1 MLTQMISY
9 QQERKYATDRFVVL
23 VVLMLAAF
31 VLSGIAKGNIAQSA
45 LLSGFVLLVTVFFS
59 IAHFYLISAFP
70 GKLVGIR
77 KYALLLLDISLL
89 TYFIVVFGED
99 GFYLL
104 PFFLLIIMRSGLALG
119 ASFFNVGVFFSAVA
133 WFVLYTYSPY
143 WHKHV
148 DILEMFAIT
157 TLLVAIFFQRIILR
171 LDEEN
176 MQLNQ
181 TLKEVSIDASYD
193 ELTGLANRK
202 EHKEMLASLIKAQE
216 PFALLF
222 IDLNKFK
229 AINDTYGHHV
239 GDEVLR
245 EVARRLTAQVDDEDF
260 IARLGGD
267 EFVIITRRKKIYM
280 EKFIA
285 SLERNVIGQH
295 KVGSVVLPIELSIG
309 VSYYPDDA
317 RTAMMV
323 GKYADEAMY
332 FAKKDPDRYHYF
344 YHELTDEQKASSL
357 K

>member
-1 MLTQMISY
+1 MISY
-9 QQERKYATDRFVVL
+9 QQERKYASDRFVVL
-23 VVLMLAAF
+23 AVMMLAAF
-31 VLSGIAKGNIAQSA
+31 VLSGITKGEIAENA
-45 LLSGFVLLVTVFFS
+45 LLSGFVLLVTILFS
-59 IAHFYLISAFP
+59 IGHFYFISSFP
-70 GKLVGIR
+70 ERLVQVR
-77 KYALLLLDISLL
+77 KYLLLLIDMALL
-89 TYFIVVFGED
+89 TFFMIQFGKN

-104 PFFLLIIMRSGLALG
+104 PFYLLIIMRSGLALG
-119 ASFFNVGVFFSAVA
+119 AAFFNVGVLFAAVA
-133 WFVLYTYSPY
+133 WGILYGYSSY
-143 WHKHV
+143 WQTHV

-176 MQLNQ
+176 MQLNK
-181 TLKEVSIDASYD
+181 TLEEVSIDASYD

-202 EHKEMLASLIKAQE
+202 EHKEMLSELIKAKT

-245 EVARRLTAQVDDEDF
+245 EVARRLSAQIGEDDF

-267 EFVIITRRKKIYM
+267 EFVIITTRKKIYM

-285 SLERNVIGQH
+285 AIERNVIGQH
-295 KVGSVVLPIELSIG
+295 KVGTAVVPIELSIG
-309 VSYYPDDA
+309 ISYYPDDS

-332 FAKKDPDRYHYF
+332 FAKKDSDRYHYF